1 MSLEANIVTALNA
14 YAPLTAILGT
24 RVYWQTAPE
33 QPTLP
38 YIVYHR
44 VSTPRVQTA
53 GGGKVQAS
61 MPRFQFD
68 IWTTDSV
75 VMDAVSIALKD
86 GLLTL
91 FSSGKE
97 VQFVDE
103 RQLSDTRALLDHCQ
117 LDVKFVHAG
126 Y

>member
-1 MSLEANIVTALNA
+1 MSLEANVITALNA
-14 YAPLTAILGT
+14 HAPLVALLGA
-24 RVYWQTAPE
+24 RVYFQTAPE

-44 VSTPRVQTA
+44 ISTPTIQTA
-53 GGGKVQAS
+53 GGCKVVAS
-61 MPRFQFD
+61 TPRFQFD
-68 IWTTDSV
+68 IWASDSLTMV
-75 VMDAVSIALKD
+75 AVSDALHD

-91 FSSGKE
+91 VPGKE

-103 RQLSDTRALLDHCQ
+103 RDISDTRALLDHRQ
-117 LDVKFVHAG
+117 LDVRFVHAG